1 MKTLLRVFQRLIVA
15 VSVLAMVAIW
25 TVSAN
30 ADGPGRF
37 TTIDYPGAVSTQALS
52 INPRGDIVGSYVDSG
67 NVEHGF
73 LLRNGAFTSFDY
85 PTAVWTEGWGI
96 SPSGDIVGQY
106 GLPDKTIHGFRLR
119 KGTFTAIDVP
129 NQPNT
134 MPAKINADGT
144 IVGCYHVNN
153 SNGGTNVKTLYGFAI
168 ASRGRITSPSM
179 VRTMKNDVYP
189 PGDIVGFYYDSSK
202 GMGLLS
208 YLLHDGVISWFS
220 FLVNGLT

>member
-1 MKTLLRVFQRLIVA
+1 MKTLPRVFQRLIVG
-15 VSVLAMVAIW
+15 VSVLAMMAIW
-25 TVSAN
+25 TARTNAVS
-30 ADGPGRF
+30 PGTF
-37 TTIDYPGAVSTQALS
+37 TTIDYPGAVFTQALG

-96 SPSGDIVGQY
+96 LPSGDIVGQY
-106 GLPDKTIHGFRLR
+106 GLPDKTTHGFRLR

-134 MPAKINADGT
+134 MPAKINPDGT

-153 SNGGTNVKTLYGFAI
+153 SNGGTNANTMYGFAM
-168 ASRGRITSPSM
+168 ALGGLMTCQS
-179 VRTMKNDVYP
+179 
-189 PGDIVGFYYDSSK
+189 
-202 GMGLLS
+202 LLS
-208 YLLHDGVISWFS
+208 TMHHNVDSA
-220 FLVNGLT
+220 

>member
-1 MKTLLRVFQRLIVA
+1 MKTLPRVFQRLIVA

-37 TTIDYPGAVSTQALS
+37 TTIDYPGAVFTQALS

-106 GLPDKTIHGFRLR
+106 GLPDKTTHGFRLR

-153 SNGGTNVKTLYGFAI
+153 SNGGTNVNTMYGFAM
-168 ASRGRITSPSM
+168 APGGVITSHPM
-179 VRTMKNDVYP
+179 VRTMNN
-189 PGDIVGFYYDSSK
+189 
-202 GMGLLS
+202 
-208 YLLHDGVISWFS
+208 GV
-220 FLVNGLT
+220 NPQG